1 MITSI
6 IPILCNE
13 KNMANYAYLVQ
24 PQNSTNV
31 IIIDAA
37 EANPIINTLEK
48 LNLNP
53 THILTTHHHF
63 DHVEGNIKLKEKYN
77 LKIIAPEYEFEK
89 VPGADIK
96 AQENTTINIEN
107 IKFQPILSQ
116 GHTNGHMMYYIQ
128 DDDALF
134 TGDVLFNLCVGGLFE
149 GTRTQMFETLNKI
162 KTLPKK
168 TKIYPGHEY
177 TRSAIEEYMLQ
188 HKDFDKYLQKMYQRE
203 QGLLS
208 PSSLEEELL
217 YNPYLRG

>member
-6 IPILCNE
+6 TPILCNE
-13 KNMANYAYLVQ
+13 KNMANYAYLIK
-24 PQNSTNV
+24 PQNSSNV

-37 EANPIINTLEK
+37 EANPIINMLEK

-107 IKFQPILSQ
+107 INFQPILAQ
-116 GHTNGHMMYYIQ
+116 GHTNGHMMYYIK
-128 DDDALF
+128 DENALF

-149 GTRTQMFETLNKI
+149 GTRTQMFDTLNKI

-188 HKDFDKYLQKMYQRE
+188 LKDFDKYLQKMYQRE